1 MLAMILVFS
10 FTISVSLLIC
20 KLDAMP
26 DIRNIRQ
33 STYQLRKELIS
44 VHTRMKNGTIYLL
57 LFVYFAYTVFC
68 IYNFGLSVQVKK
80 QVSSNKL
87 TFCHRTVSIYCF
99 GLLSTFTTIELHSV
113 GYLIFFACI
122 CVYSNIFSLA
132 YAGGMNLQGS

>member
-1 MLAMILVFS
+1 
-10 FTISVSLLIC
+10 
-20 KLDAMP
+20 MP

-99 GLLSTFTTIELHSV
+99 GLLITSPSSSFTRLDILYSLLVFVYIVTFFLWPMQAE
-113 GYLIFFACI
+113 
-122 CVYSNIFSLA
+122 
-132 YAGGMNLQGS
+132 